1 MPMKLK
7 NTVIKALRPFLNCLI
22 LRSDSMV
29 VENENDGKS
38 SNANIAKNKSAKEY
52 KIKRDGKKFY
62 KFYLVNPKDNAD
74 PDTVA
79 EKLIS
84 FDDVEEVYITDGDY
98 GFIVK
103 TRFRDGKEP
112 QDVYDYIHKKIDN
125 KYGEITS
132 YYKYRK

>member
-1 MPMKLK
+1 
-7 NTVIKALRPFLNCLI
+7 
-22 LRSDSMV
+22 MV
-29 VENENDGKS
+29 VGNG
-38 SNANIAKNKSAKEY
+38 NANSKSLMKTLSMKKGQQY
-52 KIKRDGKKFY
+52 SIKRDGKRFY
-62 KFYLVNPKDNAD
+62 KFYLVNPKENAD

-84 FDDVEEVYITDGDY
+84 FDDVEEVYVADGDY

-112 QDVYDYIHKKIDN
+112 KDVFGYIHNKIDS
-125 KYGEITS
+125 KYGEITT